1 MLLRLLFPTLTAL
14 VASPGADAAP
24 SREAPIHA
32 ARTLA
37 LVSLHAECIP
47 DHDRPAFDRLATLPN
62 GAIPDLL
69 ANDDPILRGV
79 GIFLADQRQ
88 LPELLLRAP
97 HLLDDNRPTVPT
109 AICGPNPSQFHSQPM
124 TVRKR
129 FLETWLAWSGEGI
142 KDRNEFEARFVTT
155 GFDPWSRL
163 HAWRLA
169 MRRGASETPENAAAI
184 KARIASLPDETRW
197 LVAVASRGSAQG
209 RRFYTEQEVRDLV
222 LSVNAATKQ
231 AILKETA
238 PVLSDVAERAGAH
251 ETFYHKQAKAILEGK
266 PLPEPTIPPE
276 FERFRRNRNLD

>member
-1 MLLRLLFPTLTAL
+1 MFLRSPLPLFVLM
-14 VASPGADAAP
+14 VASSALGAAP
-24 SREAPIHA
+24 SREAQIHT
-32 ARTLA
+32 AREVRV
-37 LVSLHAECIP
+37 VSLQPDCIP
-47 DHDRPAFDRLATLPN
+47 SPDRPAFDRLATLPN
-62 GAIPDLL
+62 SAIPDLL
-69 ANDDPILRGV
+69 ADEDPILRGV

-88 LPELLLRAP
+88 LPELLLGAT
-97 HLLDDNRPTVPT
+97 HLIDDDRPTVPT

-124 TVRKR
+124 TVRER
-129 FLETWLAWSGEGI
+129 FLETWLAWTGEGI
-142 KDRNEFEARFVTT
+142 KDRNDFEARFVTT

-169 MRRGASETPENAAAI
+169 MRRGASETADNAAAI
-184 KARIASLPDETRW
+184 KQRIASLPDETRW

-276 FERFRRNRNLD
+276 FDRFRRNLNPD